1 MVVYYIKY
9 VSIMYIIIL
18 TDISCITSSVKF
30 QFRNVYYKWSII
42 IILLRTYMLILN
54 I

>member
-1 MVVYYIKY
+1 MVIYHIKY
-9 VSIMYIIIL
+9 VSIMYIILL
-18 TDISCITSSVKF
+18 TDISYITRSVKF

-42 IILLRTYMLILN
+42 IILLRIYMLILN